1 MKWLFFS
8 VLWGVGMASA
18 VLEGSGVSSGHT
30 AGPRLM
36 NFHEVHVPR
45 VCG

>member
-1 MKWLFFS
+1 MAILFGAVG
-8 VLWGVGMASA
+8 VLGMASA
-18 VLEGSGVSSGHT
+18 VLEGLGVLSGHT